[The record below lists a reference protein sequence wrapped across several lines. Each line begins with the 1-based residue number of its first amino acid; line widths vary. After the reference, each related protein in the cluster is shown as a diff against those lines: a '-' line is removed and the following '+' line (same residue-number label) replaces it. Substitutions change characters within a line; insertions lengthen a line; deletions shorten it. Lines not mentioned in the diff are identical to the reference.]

1 MLRNTFALLSGLF
14 AMMIVGTVLA
24 IANARLVYPPPPGF
38 DAGQVAQA
46 NAFVAGMPVAA
57 LALLLLQ
64 FLAGAFV
71 GAWVAARLAGSHR
84 TVLAVVVGVLM
95 SLGVAQSAM
104 AVVHPTWLVAA
115 GVGLPPVL
123 AWVAAW
129 LAQRQPA
136 DQNGLAST
144 R

>member
-14 AMMIVGTVLA
+14 AMMIVGTALA
-24 IANARLVYPPPPGF
+24 IANARLVFPPPAGF
-38 DAGQVAQA
+38 DAGQIAQA
-46 NAFVAGMPVAA
+46 NAFVASMPPTA

-64 FLAGAFV
+64 FLAGAYT
-71 GAWVAARLAGSHR
+71 GAWVTAKLAGSHR
-84 TVLAVVVGVLM
+84 TALALVVGVLM

-104 AVVHPTWLVAA
+104 AVVHPPWLVAA
-115 GVGLPPVL
+115 GIGLPPVL

-129 LAQRQPA
+129 LAQRRPG

>member
-38 DAGQVAQA
+38 DPRQVEQA
-46 NAFVAGMPVAA
+46 NAFIAGMPTTA

-71 GAWVAARLAGSHR
+71 GAWVAAKLAGSHR
-84 TVLAVVVGVLM
+84 TVLALLIGLLM
-95 SLGVAQSAM
+95 SAGVAQSALQ
-104 AVVHPTWLVAA
+104 AVHPTWLVAA
-115 GVGLPPVL
+115 GVGLPPL
-123 AWVAAW
+123 LAW
-129 LAQRQPA
+129 LAARLAQRPRA
-136 DQNGLAST
+136 GQNGLAST